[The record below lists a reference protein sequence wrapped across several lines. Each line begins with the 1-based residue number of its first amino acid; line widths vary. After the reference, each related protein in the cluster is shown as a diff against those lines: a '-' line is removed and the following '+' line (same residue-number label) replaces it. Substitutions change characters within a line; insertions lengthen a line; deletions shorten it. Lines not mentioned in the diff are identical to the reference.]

1 MKLPVPD
8 VILPADELGHV
19 HFVGIG
25 GAGLSAIAR
34 IMLARGVSVSGSDG
48 ADSATLAA
56 LAKLGARV
64 HVGHDAAHVQGAD
77 TLVVSTAVREDNPE
91 VVAAQQSGL
100 RLWPRSAGLASVMEG
115 KRTLAVAG
123 THGKTTTTSL
133 LTSALQAA
141 GADPTFAVGGDFAA
155 TGTNAHDGRGDLF
168 VAEADESDGAFLV
181 YRPFGA
187 VVTNVEADHLD
198 HFGTEEAYRAAF
210 EEFLDRIQPGGFLV
224 VVVDDPGAAALA
236 ASAEARGIDTIR
248 VGESSAADLRLGAL
262 TFAGNRSAADVTLS
276 GHLALVQGSEGGSCL
291 RLELQIP
298 GRHYLLDAAAALAAG
313 LRLGFAP
320 ADLLAGLAGFTGT
333 RRRMERKGEV
343 AGVRVYDSYAH
354 HPVEIAGDL
363 QAARA
368 LAGEGR
374 VVVAFQPHLV
384 SRTRIFGAEMGRALE
399 AADEVVVL
407 DVHLARE
414 DPDPSV
420 TGELVAAACRL
431 PADRVSYVEEF
442 DAAPAELVRRARA
455 GDLVL
460 TLGAGSVT
468 ELGPR
473 VLDLLGKD

>member
-1 MKLPVPD
+1 MKIPVPD
-8 VILPADELGHV
+8 LIPAASDLGRV

-34 IMLARGVSVSGSDG
+34 IMLERGVVVSGSDG
-48 ADSATLAA
+48 ADSPTLAA
-56 LAKLGARV
+56 LREMGARV
-64 HVGHDAAHVQGAD
+64 HVGHAAEHVADAD
-77 TLVVSTAVREDNPE
+77 TVIVSTAVREDNPE
-91 VVAAQQSGL
+91 VVAAQQAGA
-100 RLWPRSAGLASVMEG
+100 RLWPRSAGLASVMAG

-141 GADPTFAVGGDFAA
+141 GADPTYAVGGDFAA
-155 TGTNAHDGRGDLF
+155 TGTNAHDGAGDLF

-181 YRPFGA
+181 YRPHGA

-210 EEFLDRIQPGGFLV
+210 DAFLARIELGGFLV

-236 ASAEARGIDTIR
+236 VTAEAQGITVLR
-248 VGESSAADLRLGAL
+248 VGESAQADLRLTDLA
-262 TFAGNRSAADVTLS
+262 FEGNRSSAEVTVSGPLAHVAD
-276 GHLALVQGSEGGSCL
+276 APL
-291 RLELQIP
+291 RVELQIP

-313 LRLGFAP
+313 LQLGFGFEEL
-320 ADLLAGLAGFTGT
+320 ADGLAGFTGT

-368 LAGEGR
+368 LAGQGR
-374 VVVAFQPHLV
+374 VLVAFQPHLV
-384 SRTRIFGAEMGRALE
+384 SRTRIFGAEMGRQLE

-414 DPDPSV
+414 DADPEV
-420 TGELVAAACRL
+420 TGALVADACHL
-431 PADRVSYVEEF
+431 GGDRVVFVPDFE
-442 DAAPAELVRRARA
+442 AVAPELVRRARP

-468 ELGPR
+468 NVGPR
-473 VLDLLGKD
+473 VLELLAGG